1 MKFFTIIFTALAVGA
16 MAAPAI
22 EADAAANAARGISE
36 RDALQKRAC
45 EARQSQHA
53 KSIIEAFS
61 SPWLR
66 HLSFKASISY

>member
-45 EARQSQHA
+45 GQCAGGSRVC
-53 KSIIEAFS
+53 
-61 SPWLR
+61 WTCGVGGC
-66 HLSFKASISY
+66 SYYQNSC